1 MNKSFSL
8 IGTGRIGWALSGLL
22 TDLGWKIDRVDDVSD
37 DQLKAYQK
45 HFAPYFTL
53 KRDISQSACLFICI
67 RDDSF
72 HDLIRTLQGKPEWKT
87 SHIIHTSG
95 FHKAEI
101 LSPLRTGFQSEVHSF
116 HPMISVIDTNPE
128 EGKLLLKK
136 AWWALSGDDPEW
148 MKAFASQAG
157 LKSFVLPDDKKDFY
171 HAAAVMTANL
181 IIGVLRGAE
190 TIVSVAGISPE
201 DYKKIFM
208 PLVDSVVDHIH
219 QVGLQNAL
227 GGPIVRQDYGLL
239 NREKEALKEEGL
251 SDEYEIYDLLTRY
264 LIKKF
269 IIPGNSGNFK

>member
-1 MNKSFSL
+1 MNKTFSL
-8 IGTGRIGWALSGLL
+8 TGAGRIGWALSGLL
-22 TDLGWKIDRVDDVSD
+22 TDLGWKITRIYDTSD
-37 DQLKAYQK
+37 ERIAQFRDYFSQYITEK
-45 HFAPYFTL
+45 HEYSPAE
-53 KRDISQSACLFICI
+53 CLFICI
-67 RDDSF
+67 KDDNFDDVISF
-72 HDLIRTLQGKPEWKT
+72 LVQNPEWMVP
-87 SHIIHTSG
+87 HIIHTSG
-95 FHKAEI
+95 FHKAGI
-101 LSPLRTGFQSEVHSF
+101 LSPVQDTFQSQIHSF

-136 AWWALSGDDPEW
+136 AWWALSGDNPEW

-157 LKSFVLPDDKKDFY
+157 LQSFVLPDDKKNFY
-171 HAAAVMTANL
+171 HTAAVMTANL

-190 TIVSVAGISPE
+190 ATASVAGITPE

-239 NREKEALKEEGL
+239 NREKEALKEAGL

-264 LIKKF
+264 LIKK
-269 IIPGNSGNFK
+269 IHHS